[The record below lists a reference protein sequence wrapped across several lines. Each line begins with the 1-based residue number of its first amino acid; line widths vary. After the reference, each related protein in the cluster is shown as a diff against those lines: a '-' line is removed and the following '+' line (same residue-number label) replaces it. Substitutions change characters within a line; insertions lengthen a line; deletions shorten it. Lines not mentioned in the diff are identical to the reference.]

1 MKSLFF
7 KKIATL
13 IGNIEGNIFENIVGY
28 ITAARLKN
36 VLNDTISVI
45 QEVNKRS
52 LKIAR
57 WNFSVNTQLSAMI
70 AGATINGTVLYE
82 DDIIL
87 LSKQAETSENGLWLI
102 VAGAAPVRPDF
113 FNDTETQKSFVWV
126 SNMMAGQKER
136 LFTTDISAGA
146 ISVTSYFE
154 EALSYGGS
162 FRGILMIAT
171 EPSIPGRGT
180 AFFMAGEKGTY
191 AKAGGVIVTSDIAI
205 IQYTAGIGWTVTNI
219 AINIPTVFSAAD
231 RTKFDTIAPGAEVNV
246 QADFDI
252 TDNTSDAFIKNK
264 PIQTKGVF
272 AANGIIS
279 FKNNP
284 VLAGALTANKTISF
298 SDYQENRTVSLSLT
312 GNYALT
318 LPGTVV
324 SIAGEYNGVKNN
336 FIQFLCV
343 NSTAGAEKVICTI
356 NSY

>member
-1 MKSLFF
+1 MKSLFA
-7 KKIATL
+7 KKLTTL
-13 IGNIEGNIFENIVGY
+13 ISNINGNIFENIVGY

-36 VLNDTISVI
+36 VLNDTISVV
-45 QEVNKRS
+45 QEMNKRS

-57 WNFSVNTQLSAMI
+57 WNFSVNSQLSGMV

-87 LSKQAETSENGLWLI
+87 LSKQAETAENGLWLI
-102 VAGAAPVRPDF
+102 VAGTAPVRPDF

-126 SNMMAGQKER
+126 ANMMAGQRER
-136 LFTTDISAGA
+136 LFTIDVNAGA

-171 EPSIPGRGT
+171 EPSIPGKGT
-180 AFFMAGEKGTY
+180 AFFMAGEKGTFP
-191 AKAGGVIVTSDIAI
+191 KAGNIVVTSDIAI
-205 IQYTAGIGWTVTNI
+205 IQYTAGIGWAVTNI

-231 RTKFDTIAPGAEVNV
+231 RTKFNTIAEGAEVNV
-246 QADFDI
+246 QSDFDI
-252 TDNTSDAFIKNK
+252 TDNASDGFIKNK
-264 PIQTKGVF
+264 PIQAKGAF
-272 AANGIIS
+272 PASGIIS

-284 VLAGALTANKTISF
+284 VLSGTLTENKTISF
-298 SDYQENRTVSLSLT
+298 SDYQENRTVSITLT
-312 GNYALT
+312 GNFALT

-324 SIAGEYNGVKNN
+324 SFAGEYNGTKNN

-343 NSTAGAEKVICTI
+343 NSTAGAEKVICSI